1 MKKNLRTKLS
11 TIIKNLNQNKMK
23 KYIGYYNTNL
33 IIKTR
38 NVKPLNNKN
47 NERDSRN
54 YLRYYYSTSIYVL
67 DV

>member
-38 NVKPLNNKN
+38 NVKLKQQ
-47 NERDSRN
+47 EYEKDF
-54 YLRYYYSTSIYVL
+54 
-67 DV
+67 